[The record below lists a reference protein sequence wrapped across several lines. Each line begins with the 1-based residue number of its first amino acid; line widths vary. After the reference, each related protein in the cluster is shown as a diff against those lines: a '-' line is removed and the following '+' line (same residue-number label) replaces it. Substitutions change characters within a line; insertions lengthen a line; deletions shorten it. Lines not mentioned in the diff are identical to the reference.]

1 MFENVL
7 GHKSIIEKLETVVEQ
22 DTPSHAYVFYGKDG
36 IGKRLVAKE
45 FAKGLLKTNNLDAS
59 MDFKLV
65 SKMPDKQNILVEQI
79 RDEVIADVYTAPAAS
94 KYKVY
99 IIDEADKM
107 NDSSQN
113 AFLKT
118 LEEPPKSV
126 IIILVTSNIDGLL
139 GTILSRTTNIYFEPL
154 DIVAVKKYLKERGVE
169 VSDEYINFA
178 GGSIS
183 TVLSITDGEVKEMFE
198 RVTSAVEAIKAQDTL
213 EVINALKEVNL
224 KDDLVVQYFEYLM
237 LENNMYSGIN
247 ELESLRQAI
256 SHNANEDMQK
266 TKLAINLCRV

>member
-1 MFENVL
+1 MFENIL
-7 GHKSIIEKLETVVEQ
+7 GHKSIIKKLKTILEN
-22 DTPSHAYVFYGKDG
+22 DTPSHAYVFYGNSG
-36 IGKRLVAKE
+36 IGKCLVAKE

-59 MDFKLV
+59 MDFKLI
-65 SKMPDKQNILVEQI
+65 SKLPDKQNILVEQV
-79 RDEVIADVYTAPAAS
+79 RDEVIADVYTAPATS

-126 IIILVTSNIDGLL
+126 IIILVTDNIDGLL
-139 GTILSRTTNIYFEPL
+139 ATILSRTTNIYFEPL
-154 DIVAVKKYLKERGVE
+154 ESIYIKKYLEERNIKI
-169 VSDEYINFA
+169 SDEYVKFA

-183 TVLSITDGEVKEMFE
+183 TALSITDDMTKEMLE
-198 RVTSAVEAIKAQDTL
+198 HVKCVIQSVKTHAVL
-213 EVINALKEVNL
+213 EVINALKDVNL
-224 KDDLVVQYFEYLM
+224 KDNLVIQYFEFLM
-237 LENNMYSGIN
+237 LENNMYNGLS
-247 ELESLRQAI
+247 ELEAVRHAI
-256 SHNANEDMQK
+256 SNNANEDMQK